1 MCYTYDDV
9 IFHPG
14 HINFAADA
22 VDLTTK
28 LTKNITIRTPIVS
41 SPMDTVT
48 EADMAIAMASVGGE
62 GFLHYNMTGE
72 EQIANL
78 KAVKAHR
85 LGYVT
90 RPEVCGPETPLSF
103 MDELATRRGFTSA
116 VVTDTGNIGG
126 KLLGLCASR
135 DSELVSNRAT
145 TVSSVMTPVKD
156 LLTGNADTDIESLE
170 QTLLSSKKGK
180 LPIVNGK
187 GELVG
192 LMTRSSIKDK
202 MLRPPPGA
210 PTLDKQGRLFC
221 GAAVGTREADKARAK
236 ALAAEGLD
244 AIILDSSQGDSTYQI
259 EMIQFLKKEVPG
271 VEVIGGNVVTQA
283 QAKRLLEAGADGLR
297 VGMGSGSICT
307 TQEVCAV
314 GRGQATAV
322 YKCARLAA
330 QFGVPILADGG
341 IQNSG
346 HVVKALTL
354 GASAAMCGSMFAG
367 TTEAPGEY
375 FYQDG
380 VRVKKYRG
388 MGSLDAMAK
397 GSDTRYL
404 SESGHLKV
412 AQGVSGTVKDKG
424 SVCKMIPYLIHGVKQ
439 GFQDMGAKSN
449 AHATELREAGDMR
462 METRTGAAQKEVR
475 FFVFSPPAPPAC
487 CPLSPLSNALYNIL
501 TSPPIHYYL
510 QTHQG
515 GVHDMHSYKKVL
527 W

>member
-1 MCYTYDDV
+1 VASTSTGVCYTYDDV

-14 HINFAADA
+14 HIDFAADA
-22 VDLTTK
+22 VDLSTK
-28 LTKNITIRTPIVS
+28 LTRNITIRTPIVS

-48 EADMAIAMASVGGE
+48 EADMAIAMASVGGA
-62 GFLHYNMTGE
+62 GFLHYNMTE
-72 EQIANL
+72 DEQLANL

-90 RPEVCGPETPLSF
+90 RPEVVGPETPLSF
-103 MDELATRRGFTSA
+103 LDELKTRRGFTSVA
-116 VVTDTGNIGG
+116 VTATGAVGG
-126 KLLGLCASR
+126 ALLGLCSSR
-135 DSELVSNRAT
+135 DHELVSNRAA
-145 TVSSVMTPVKD
+145 TVSSVMTPVAS
-156 LLTGNADTDIESLE
+156 LLVGQASEPIEALEKSLVE
-170 QTLLSSKKGK
+170 SKKGK
-180 LPIVNGK
+180 LPVVNAD

-192 LMTRSSIKDK
+192 LLTRASVSEKK
-202 MLRPPPGA
+202 LRPPPGA
-210 PTLDKQGRLFC
+210 PTLDKHGRLFC
-221 GAAVGTREADKARAK
+221 GAAIGTREGDKARAK
-236 ALAAEGLD
+236 ALAAAGLD
-244 AIILDSSQGDSTYQI
+244 ASILDSSQGDSTYQI
-259 EMIQFLKKEVPG
+259 AMVAFLKKETPG
-271 VEVIGGNVVTQA
+271 VDVIAGNVVTQA
-283 QAKRLLEAGADGLR
+283 QARRLLEAGADGLR

-322 YKCARLAA
+322 YKCARLAS

-346 HVVKALTL
+346 HVVKALAL

-367 TTEAPGEY
+367 TAEAPGEY
-375 FYQDG
+375 FLAPDG
-380 VRVKKYRG
+380 ARVKKYRG

-424 SVCKMIPYLIHGVKQ
+424 SVCKMVPYLIHGVKQ
-439 GFQDMGAKSN
+439 GFQDMGARSN
-449 AHATELREAGDMR
+449 AHAAELREAGDMR
-462 METRTGAAQKEVR
+462 METRTGAAQKE
-475 FFVFSPPAPPAC
+475 
-487 CPLSPLSNALYNIL
+487 
-501 TSPPIHYYL
+501 
-510 QTHQG
+510 G

>member
-1 MCYTYDDV
+1 VCYTYDDV

-14 HINFAADA
+14 HINFAADQ
-22 VDLTTK
+22 VDLSTK
-28 LTKNITIRTPIVS
+28 LTRNITIRTPIVS

-48 EADMAIAMASVGGE
+48 EGDMAIAMASVGGA
-62 GFLHYNMTGE
+62 GFLHYNMTE
-72 EQIANL
+72 AEQIGHL

-85 LGYVT
+85 LGYVP
-90 RPEVCGPETPLSF
+90 RPEIVAPDAPLSVL
-103 MDELATRRGFTSA
+103 DELANRRGFTSV
-116 VVTDTGNIGG
+116 VVTDTGGVGG
-126 KLLGLCASR
+126 KLLGLCTSR
-135 DSELVSNRAT
+135 DAELVSNRAATVGSVMT
-145 TVSSVMTPVKD
+145 TVSD
-156 LLTGNADTDIESLE
+156 LLVGEATDAIETLE
-170 QTLLSSKKGK
+170 KILVDSKRGK
-180 LPIVNGK
+180 LPIVNAK
-187 GELVG
+187 KELVG
-192 LMTRSSIKDK
+192 LMTRASVKEK
-202 MLRPPPGA
+202 KGLPPPGA
-210 PTLDKQGRLFC
+210 PTVDAQGRLFC
-221 GAAVGTREADKARAK
+221 GAAVGTREADKVRAK

-259 EMIQFLKKEVPG
+259 EMVQWLKKEVPS
-271 VEVIGGNVVTQA
+271 VDVIAGNVVTQA

-330 QFGVPILADGG
+330 QFGVPVLADGG

-346 HVVKALTL
+346 HVVKALAL
-354 GASAAMCGSMFAG
+354 GASAAMCGSLFAG

-380 VRVKKYRG
+380 VRVKRYRG

-424 SVCKMIPYLIHGVKQ
+424 SVCKMVPYLIHGVKQ

-449 AHATELREAGDMR
+449 AHAAELREAGSMR
-462 METRTGAAQKEVR
+462 METRTGAAQKE
-475 FFVFSPPAPPAC
+475 
-487 CPLSPLSNALYNIL
+487 
-501 TSPPIHYYL
+501 
-510 QTHQG
+510 G
-515 GVHDMHSYKKVL
+515 GVHDMHSFKKVL

>member
-22 VDLTTK
+22 VDLSAK
-28 LTKNITIRTPIVS
+28 LTRKITIRTPIVS

-48 EADMAIAMASVGGE
+48 ESDMAIAMASVGGA
-62 GFLHYNMTGE
+62 GFLHYNMTE
-72 EQIANL
+72 AEQIGHL
-78 KAVKAHR
+78 KCVKAHR
-85 LGYVT
+85 LGFVT
-90 RPEVCGPETPLSF
+90 RPAVCGPDTPLSWL
-103 MDELATRRGFTSA
+103 DELKTRRGFGSVAVTSSGA
-116 VVTDTGNIGG
+116 VGG
-126 KLLGLCASR
+126 ELLGVCTSR
-135 DSELVSNRAT
+135 DHELVSDRSLAVSEVMT
-145 TVSSVMTPVKD
+145 TVTNG
-156 LLTGNADTDIESLE
+156 LLTGDTESSIEALE
-170 QTLLSSKKGK
+170 LVLLNSKKGK
-180 LPIVNGK
+180 LPVVNGK
-187 GELVG
+187 NELVG
-192 LMTRSSIKDK
+192 LITRQSVIDK
-202 MLRPPPGA
+202 KRRPPPGS
-210 PTLDKQGRLFC
+210 PTLDKKGRLFC
-221 GAAVGTREADKARAK
+221 GAAIGTREADKARAK

-259 EMIQFLKKEVPG
+259 EMIQYLKKEIPHVD
-271 VEVIGGNVVTQA
+271 VIGGNVVTQA
-283 QAKRLLEAGADGLR
+283 QARRLLEAGADGLR

-330 QFGVPILADGG
+330 QFGVPVLADGG

-354 GASAAMCGSMFAG
+354 GASAAMCGSLFAG

-375 FYQDG
+375 FVGEDG
-380 VRVKKYRG
+380 IRVKKYRG

-412 AQGVSGTVKDKG
+412 AQGVSGTVRDKG
-424 SVCKMIPYLIHGVKQ
+424 SVCKMVPYLIHGVKQ
-439 GFQDMGAKSN
+439 GFQDMGATSLT
-449 AHATELREAGDMR
+449 HATELREAGAMR
-462 METRTGAAQKEVR
+462 VETRTGAAQKE
-475 FFVFSPPAPPAC
+475 
-487 CPLSPLSNALYNIL
+487 
-501 TSPPIHYYL
+501 
-510 QTHQG
+510 G